1 VHVVVTVMTVV
12 LAAVNVFG
20 AWAVARRRAFVAR
33 LFLLA
38 AAVLV
43 VAAVAYSF
51 RFTGSFWILLAGTL
65 TAYLASFLNA
75 RVVIGVVQ
83 WHSHLARAVVFACFL
98 ALAWWAAGV

>member
-1 VHVVVTVMTVV
+1 MHVVVTVLTVV

-20 AWAVARRRAFVAR
+20 AWAVARRRGFVAR

-51 RFTGSFWILLAGTL
+51 RFPGSFWILTAGTL
-65 TAYLASFLNA
+65 LAYLASFLNA
-75 RVVIGVVQ
+75 RLVIGTVVWQ
-83 WHSHLARAVVFACFL
+83 YHVARALVFAAFL
-98 ALAWWAAGV
+98 ALAWLGAGR

>member
-20 AWAVARRRAFVAR
+20 AWAVARRRGFVAR

-43 VAAVAYSF
+43 VAAVAYSY
-51 RFTGSFWILLAGTL
+51 RFTGGFWILLTGTAL
-65 TAYLASFLNA
+65 AYLASFLNA
-75 RVVIGVVQ
+75 RLVIGTVEWPNHIIRALVFTAFVV
-83 WHSHLARAVVFACFL
+83 
-98 ALAWWAAGV
+98 LAWLAVD

>member
-1 VHVVVTVMTVV
+1 MHVVVTVMTVV

-20 AWAVARRRAFVAR
+20 AWAVARRRGFVAR

-51 RFTGSFWILLAGTL
+51 RFAGGFRILLAGTA

-75 RVVIGVVQ
+75 RLVIGVVQ
-83 WHSHLARAVVFACFL
+83 WTNHLARAVVFTGFL
-98 ALAWWAAGV
+98 ALAWFAAA